1 MEKLIINSAQMEC
14 TLGAAPA
21 KLLITSQTYYKISGK
36 LVATEKDKITMVN
49 IPSFGVCKCASPS
62 PPCVPTPTKWDKV
75 SQLTSISGSKALLQS
90 SFCQCAK
97 GGKISFVDSGGNN
110 KVGSK

>member
-1 MEKLIINSAQMEC
+1 MEKLITESAQMEC

-49 IPSFGVCKCASPS
+49 IPSFGVCKCISPN
-62 PPCVPTPTKWDKV
+62 PPCIPSPTKWNKV
-75 SQLTSISGSKALLQS
+75 SQLTSANGSKVLLES

-97 GGKISFVDSGGNN
+97 GGKISFVDTGGNN
-110 KVGSK
+110 KVDSK

>member
-1 MEKLIINSAQMEC
+1 MEKLITDSTQMKC

-21 KLLITSQTYYKISGK
+21 KLLITSQTYYKVSGK
-36 LVATEKDKITMVN
+36 LVATEKDKIPMVN
-49 IPSFGVCKCASPS
+49 IPTFEVCKCTSPNS
-62 PPCVPTPTKWDKV
+62 PCIPSPTKWDKV
-75 SQLTSISGSKALLQS
+75 SQLTSANGSKVLLES

-97 GGKISFVDSGGNN
+97 GGKISFVDTGGDN